1 MDIPSMNP
9 IPQGPVQRSPAGVP
23 DLILNVPPRPQA
35 PAQQAPQAPAAMPHQ
50 APAQAVIQHS
60 TQNIMNALL
69 EMHMAPTPQNQQIA
83 QSLAN
88 YGHPVNKSTM
98 QLVQQSL
105 SRLSDKSGA
114 AIEAAIILLMKD
126 LPVNDRNVAALK
138 QLMNGQPLPQQLQN
152 LPKDL
157 GPLAQQ
163 LQSPVM
169 QQAAT
174 QAPVPS
180 QAQALPTAQNPG
192 TNTPLPGTTLLPA
205 TPSTP
210 ALPGQTGTATALP
223 GQTPSTA
230 NALGQAPPTVI
241 ALPGATPQAAAQSS
255 AVQQMAGQAQ
265 VVENRGDTSKTS
277 GQDSAQQI
285 NALQTTNRSQS
296 VQAPQ
301 GASAQTQAP
310 AQSTAP
316 QTTAPAVQHNPGQAI
331 EAQGLQLHL
340 AGQDMA
346 PIEKVGPGA
355 PQAALMTEDQYQ
367 QLLKLLEN
375 IQQVASRL
383 GESMALKQFQQL
395 PTQHQQIIQLTGLL
409 ETRTEEF
416 WVLFSKT
423 FPGLA
428 RKVQGL
434 LQDDG
439 LDLFTKLAQLIEGSQ
454 GELSADLQHLGDSE
468 KAKLLT
474 ALLQLL
480 EQTGFQVEKVHA
492 NLVGRELLTQN
503 APIHCIPLTIH
514 ANQEQYPAELF
525 IEHDQDSPYRSADG
539 QAPMKITLTLET
551 KNLGRVAI
559 DLSTLKKDMNVD
571 LQVLNRRVQQIVQ
584 ERLDQLKFK
593 LEQHTWDVQQI
604 NCRINP
610 ELETRQT
617 MLLPQKRVVRSLQRI
632 EGIV

>member
-9 IPQGPVQRSPAGVP
+9 IPQGPIQRSPAGVP

-35 PAQQAPQAPAAMPHQ
+35 PAQQPQAPAAMPHQ

-88 YGHPVNKSTM
+88 YGHPVNKATM

-105 SRLSDKSGA
+105 TKLSDKSGA
-114 AIEAAIILLMKD
+114 AIDAAIILLMKD

-163 LQSPVM
+163 LQSPAM

-174 QAPVPS
+174 QTRVPTP
-180 QAQALPTAQNPG
+180 AVPTAPNPG
-192 TNTPLPGTTLLPA
+192 TNAPVPDTPLLPA
-205 TPSTP
+205 TPSPPT
-210 ALPGQTGTATALP
+210 LPGQTGTPAALPGQGQATPAALP
-223 GQTPSTA
+223 GQTAPS
-230 NALGQAPPTVI
+230 VI
-241 ALPGATPQAAAQSS
+241 ALPGAPPQAAAQSS

-265 VVENRGDTSKTS
+265 VIENRGDTSKTS

-301 GASAQTQAP
+301 GTTAQTQAP
-310 AQSTAP
+310 TQNAVP
-316 QTTAPAVQHNPGQAI
+316 QATAPAVQHNPGQAI

-346 PIEKVGPGA
+346 PIEKVGPGG

-383 GESMALKQFQQL
+383 GDSMALKQFQQL
-395 PTQHQQIIQLTGLL
+395 PVQHQQIIQLTGLL

-416 WVLFSKT
+416 WVLFSKS

-439 LDLFTKLAQLIEGSQ
+439 LDLFTKLAQLIEGNQ
-454 GELSADLQHLGDSE
+454 GELAADLQHLGDSE

-559 DLSTLKKDMNVD
+559 DLSALKKDMNVD

-584 ERLDQLKFK
+584 ERLDQLKYK
-593 LEQHTWDVQQI
+593 LEQHTWEVQQI
-604 NCRINP
+604 NCRVNP

-632 EGIV
+632 EGVV

>member
-1 MDIPSMNP
+1 
-9 IPQGPVQRSPAGVP
+9 
-23 DLILNVPPRPQA
+23 
-35 PAQQAPQAPAAMPHQ
+35 MPHQ

-88 YGHPVNKSTM
+88 YGHPVNKATM

-114 AIEAAIILLMKD
+114 AIDAAIILLMKD

-157 GPLAQQ
+157 GPLVQQ
-163 LQSPVM
+163 LQTPAM

-174 QAPVPS
+174 QTPVPAS
-180 QAQALPTAQNPG
+180 PQAVPPANPGLSAAVPGTGLLPTA
-192 TNTPLPGTTLLPA
+192 
-205 TPSTP
+205 PSTP
-210 ALPGQTGTATALP
+210 AAAGQATTTAALP
-223 GQTPSTA
+223 GQAAPAAALPPGQTA
-230 NALGQAPPTVI
+230 PTVI

-285 NALQTTNRSQS
+285 NALQTSNRSQS
-296 VQAPQ
+296 VQVPQ
-301 GASAQTQAP
+301 GQTAQTQAP
-310 AQSTAP
+310 TQSTPP
-316 QTTAPAVQHNPGQAI
+316 QASAPAVQHNPGQAI

-346 PIEKVGPGA
+346 PIAKVGPGGG
-355 PQAALMTEDQYQ
+355 PAALMTEDQYQ

-383 GESMALKQFQQL
+383 GDSMALKQFQQL
-395 PTQHQQIIQLTGLL
+395 PAQHQQIIQLTGLL

-416 WVLFSKT
+416 WVLFSKS

-434 LQDDG
+434 LHNDG

-454 GELSADLQHLGDSE
+454 NELAADLQHLGDSE

-559 DLSTLKKDMNVD
+559 DLSALKKDMNVD

-593 LEQHTWDVQQI
+593 LEQHTWEVQQI
-604 NCRINP
+604 HCRVNP

-632 EGIV
+632 EGVV